1 MRKQEIVAVILV
13 ILSSVGTIWA
23 VWAYESSRRGPDTVQ
38 MLAQAPEKGN
48 FAPRS
53 IQVKRGRKTR
63 LEIRNVDV
71 VSHGFY
77 LPSLDIMV
85 REIKAGEI
93 EVVTITA
100 NQQGV
105 YPFYCSVWCSDY
117 HMQMRGELV
126 VK

>member
-1 MRKQEIVAVILV
+1 MRKQEILAVILV
-13 ILSSVGTIWA
+13 LLSTVGTIWA
-23 VWAYESSRRGPDTVQ
+23 VWAYESARLGPDTVQ
-38 MLAQAPEKGN
+38 LLAQAPEKGN
-48 FAPRS
+48 FTPRS
-53 IQVKRGRKTR
+53 IQVELGRKTR

-85 REIKAGEI
+85 REIKAGEV
-93 EVVTITA
+93 EVLTITA
-100 NQQGV
+100 DRQGV
-105 YPFYCSVWCSDY
+105 FPFYCSVWCSEY